1 MVARIRT
8 VYSKWRVG
16 ADDSVRLDDGRT
28 ISDRAD
34 RVVGPYKRQQEPITP
49 TAGGCG
55 ERAVRCQW
63 QIKHGERVAA
73 VKISSVRRK
82 ATKKFWVPQQ
92 DHAALRDAIGDR
104 S

>member
-1 MVARIRT
+1 MSGALRIIPCGAM
-8 VYSKWRVG
+8 WR
-16 ADDSVRLDDGRT
+16 
-28 ISDRAD
+28 
-34 RVVGPYKRQQEPITP
+34 
-49 TAGGCG
+49 

-63 QIKHGERVAA
+63 QMKHGERVAA